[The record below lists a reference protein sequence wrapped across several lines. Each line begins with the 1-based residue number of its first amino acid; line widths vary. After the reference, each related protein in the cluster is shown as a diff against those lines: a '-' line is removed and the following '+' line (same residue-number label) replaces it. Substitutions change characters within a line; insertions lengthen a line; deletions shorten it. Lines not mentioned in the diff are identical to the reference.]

1 MYSECPKSGLVRISC
16 STYRLKNNF
25 FHSQIFS
32 DANSVWK
39 VNVPRLVQSWNR
51 FILQQIY
58 TQSSTY
64 DKNGIDENASQGTV
78 GIGNQD

>member
-1 MYSECPKSGLVRISC
+1 VF
-16 STYRLKNNF
+16 T
-25 FHSQIFS
+25 

-58 TQSSTY
+58 TQSATF
-64 DKNGIDENASQGTV
+64 DKNGLDENGGPSKDDFLKSTFLLRTSSV
-78 GIGNQD
+78 NFFSSK